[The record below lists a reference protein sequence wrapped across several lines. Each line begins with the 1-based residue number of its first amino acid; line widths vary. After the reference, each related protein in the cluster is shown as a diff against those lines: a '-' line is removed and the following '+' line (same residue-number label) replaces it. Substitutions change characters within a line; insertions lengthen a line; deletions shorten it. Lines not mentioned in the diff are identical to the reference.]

1 VVQYEYTHKHKQQH
15 RKGQQTIMEIIAAFF
30 TKASVA
36 TLIATSTLSIAPVD
50 HAVQSDIQ
58 VSGPSFN
65 VSAGIGQ

>member
-1 VVQYEYTHKHKQQH
+1 
-15 RKGQQTIMEIIAAFF
+15 MELIAAFF

-50 HAVQSDIQ
+50 QAVQSDVQ